1 MKTIFLLSCIFIAQ
15 TLFAQNNREGDFNNI
30 NWGQVFITKS
40 LEKKT
45 AIQAEY
51 QWRRT
56 EGLRHGQQSLFRTAF
71 QYKPNDVFSAAI
83 GYAEVETFAYGD
95 YPIAANG
102 TFPEHRLFEQA
113 ILKQSINKFSISS
126 RLRIEQRWLGV
137 VKPGT
142 KREIERWNYL
152 NRFRYLLKLQYPLT
166 KNVYAWL
173 GDELFIGA
181 GKNVGVNIFD
191 QNRLHACI
199 GYKIN
204 KALSVEVGYINQ
216 TLQQGRM
223 VNNKTIIQRNN
234 GIILALLANF

>member
-1 MKTIFLLSCIFIAQ
+1 MKTIFLLPCIFIAQ
-15 TLFAQNNREGDFNNI
+15 VLFAQNNRESDFNNI

-40 LEKKT
+40 LGKKT
-45 AIQAEY
+45 ALLAEY
-51 QWRRT
+51 QWRRS
-56 EGLRHGQQSLFRTAF
+56 EGLRNGQQGLFRTAV
-71 QYKPNDVFSAAI
+71 QYKPNDAFSAAI

-102 TFPEHRLFEQA
+102 AFPEHRLFEQA
-113 ILKQSINKFSISS
+113 ILKQNISKLFIIS

-152 NRFRYLLKLQYPLT
+152 NRFRYLLKLQYLLT
-166 KNVYAWL
+166 KNIYAWFS
-173 GDELFIGA
+173 DELFIGA

-204 KALSVEVGYINQ
+204 KALSTEAGYINQ
-216 TLQQGRM
+216 ILQQGRM
-223 VNNKTIIQRNN
+223 VNNRTIIQRNN